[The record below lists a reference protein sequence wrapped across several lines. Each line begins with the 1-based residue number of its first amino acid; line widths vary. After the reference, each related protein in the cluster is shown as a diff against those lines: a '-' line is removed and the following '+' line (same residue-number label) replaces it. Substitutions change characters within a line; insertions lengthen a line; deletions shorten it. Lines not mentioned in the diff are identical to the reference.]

1 VIQINQAP
9 LQTIKITPMGK
20 SDTIWVFLIS
30 LAIIGIWAVSL
41 FFFLSLDISNL
52 HTLTLLPA
60 ILWQTFLYTG
70 LFITAHDAMHGAVFP
85 QNHQL
90 NNFVGSVALFFYAL
104 FPYKKLLKKHGL
116 HHNHPASEID
126 PDFHD
131 GENKNFLAWYF
142 HFMKGYW
149 SWIQVIG
156 LMVIFNLVNYTL
168 HIPQT
173 NLTLFWVIPSLL
185 SSVQLFYFGSFLPHQ
200 EPVGGYSSPH
210 RAQSSPRPVLWSFIT
225 CYHFGYHKEHHEY
238 PRVPWWKLPEIY
250 RGAVGG
256 EGVKQESG
264 PMTTDLVVG
273 GSKNLI
279 K

>member
-1 VIQINQAP
+1 MIQIDQAP
-9 LQTIKITPMGK
+9 LQTLKITPMGK
-20 SDTIWVFLIS
+20 SDTSWGFLIA

-41 FFFLSLDISNL
+41 FFFLSLDISI
-52 HTLTLLPA
+52 HVMLLPA

-70 LFITAHDAMHGAVFP
+70 LFITAHDAMHGSVFP
-85 QNHQL
+85 QNRKL

-104 FPYKKLLKKHGL
+104 FPYKNLLKKHGL

-131 GENKNFLAWYF
+131 GKNKNFLAWYF

-149 SWIQVIG
+149 SWTQIIG

-168 HIPQT
+168 RIPQT

-185 SSVQLFYFGSFLPHQ
+185 SSVQLFYFGSFLPHK

-225 CYHFGYHKEHHEY
+225 CYHFGYHQEHHEY

-250 RGAVGG
+250 RGAVDG
-256 EGVKQESG
+256 EGVKQESE
-264 PMTTDLVVG
+264 PLTTDLVVG
-273 GSKNLI
+273 VSKNLI